1 MSTIWPTERKE
12 NIFRFLYRDRKRKNF
27 VGEDGNVKKIRTE
40 SGIRIPASYRKNMY
54 PSNANGS
61 TLIPRKSSL
70 EFLQFPYLHFIVV
83 LIILSHF
90 ALFEPFIDVLC
101 RTKLL

>member
-1 MSTIWPTERKE
+1 MSAIWPTERKE

-70 EFLQFPYLHFIVV
+70 EFYNFHICTP
-83 LIILSHF
+83 
-90 ALFEPFIDVLC
+90 
-101 RTKLL
+101 